1 MAVKPN
7 NQAASPAPAVRQQ
20 SQRPTRGSNTGAGQ
34 DWEKA
39 DAFINIALPTG
50 NGQRVRLESV
60 KLKMS
65 NVVHAQIIEKMTAP
79 ELTDADRLTKLEA
92 LKQLFI
98 LDFTLPLSDEQKQL
112 VDF

>member
-7 NQAASPAPAVRQQ
+7 ANQPQAAVRQVA
-20 SQRPTRGSNTGAGQ
+20 QRPSRGSNTQAGQ

-50 NGQRVRLESV
+50 NGQRVRLESI
-60 KLKMS
+60 KLKLS
-65 NVVHAQIIEKMTAP
+65 NVVHAQIIEKLTAP
-79 ELTDADRLTKLEA
+79 ELTDADRIAKLES

-98 LDFTLPLSDEQKQL
+98 LDFTLPLTDEQKQL

>member
-1 MAVKPN
+1 MAVKATNTAP
-7 NQAASPAPAVRQQ
+7 QATVRNAG
-20 SQRPTRGSNTGAGQ
+20 QRPSRGSNTQAGN

-50 NGQRVRLESV
+50 GGRVRLESI

-79 ELTDADRLTKLEA
+79 ELTDADRVAKLEA

-98 LDFTLPLSDEQKQL
+98 LDFTLPLSDEQKQI

>member
-1 MAVKPN
+1 MAVVARN
-7 NQAASPAPAVRQQ
+7 NQPQAQVRQAAN
-20 SQRPTRGSNTGAGQ
+20 RPSRGSNTQAGQ

-50 NGQRVRLESV
+50 NGQRVRLESI
-60 KLKMS
+60 KLKLS
-65 NVVHAQIIEKMTAP
+65 NVVHAQLIEKLTAP
-79 ELTDADRLTKLEA
+79 ELDDAGRLAKLEA